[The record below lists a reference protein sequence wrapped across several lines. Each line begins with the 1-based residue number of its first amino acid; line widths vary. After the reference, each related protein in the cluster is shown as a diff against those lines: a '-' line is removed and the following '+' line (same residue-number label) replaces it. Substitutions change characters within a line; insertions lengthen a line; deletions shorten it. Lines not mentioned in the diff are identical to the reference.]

1 MHLGAQTVLK
11 ALFSDQEEGT
21 YRRIQLSGKLLV
33 QEELYDMI
41 LRPLYYSEG
50 RPGFS
55 IAHVVSRLSY
65 FGHELIDTHFV
76 RALILG
82 AIPLLSLIEAF
93 SPNAHFDCELCY
105 FCRDL
110 AFNSKFRVGELYLDG
125 MFYVAP
131 DDHVKDIS
139 SWEET
144 SSRYSG
150 VLLDVGHP
158 VLFRSVFR
166 SVSMDIDIDVELLGL
181 VEEVLGPDWMPEVQ
195 PQPPPGWP
203 AAAPEE
209 QPPPPPAPD
218 MPIIVFRSVSM
229 DIDID
234 VELLGLV
241 EEVLGPDWIPEV
253 QPQPPPGWPA
263 AAPEEQPPPP
273 PAPDMPIISEDE
285 LAEWGLG
292 PAPEVPA
299 LVGED
304 IPPARGIEDLTT
316 EGSSNEGPPPRGRSP
331 ARGRRRRHNTRHPP
345 VLDTSSSS
353 SSSSS
358 SSTSS
363 SDADADA
370 DVLVQAPNSEV
381 SSRASAAD
389 RAGVSG
395 IGQRVTKEAVPSW
408 FGREV
413 ACSRLYYKFF
423 RPKESPESASRHRG
437 GSSQRV
443 RACGSLRP
451 LVRLSPSGPKD
462 GVGLSNP
469 AGTG

>member
-1 MHLGAQTVLK
+1 MIHTAYEGEIDTAWIGRMHLGAQTVLK

-158 VLFRSVFR
+158 VLFRSGDYHDFIASNVIMSWCHRIVR
-166 SVSMDIDIDVELLGL
+166 SKLFGCLLYNNEDIISLIDMCSSLYKTISEPSCHVKSVLWVMLLSCSLSKEDWVQRLLLSDDKLSAIICSMDIFCNECESKFSMLGFNERDCANLLKRVHKWRPEKQGL
-181 VEEVLGPDWMPEVQ
+181 
-195 PQPPPGWP
+195 
-203 AAAPEE
+203 
-209 QPPPPPAPD
+209 
-218 MPIIVFRSVSM
+218 
-229 DIDID
+229 
-234 VELLGLV
+234 
-241 EEVLGPDWIPEV
+241 
-253 QPQPPPGWPA
+253 
-263 AAPEEQPPPP
+263 
-273 PAPDMPIISEDE
+273 
-285 LAEWGLG
+285 
-292 PAPEVPA
+292 
-299 LVGED
+299 
-304 IPPARGIEDLTT
+304 
-316 EGSSNEGPPPRGRSP
+316 
-331 ARGRRRRHNTRHPP
+331 
-345 VLDTSSSS
+345 
-353 SSSSS
+353 
-358 SSTSS
+358 
-363 SDADADA
+363 
-370 DVLVQAPNSEV
+370 SEV
-381 SSRASAAD
+381 
-389 RAGVSG
+389 
-395 IGQRVTKEAVPSW
+395 
-408 FGREV
+408 REI
-413 ACSRLYYKFF
+413 
-423 RPKESPESASRHRG
+423 
-437 GSSQRV
+437 
-443 RACGSLRP
+443 
-451 LVRLSPSGPKD
+451 
-462 GVGLSNP
+462 
-469 AGTG
+469 